1 MSFVCSSK
9 IFIVYSLI
17 FSIYVFRNGAE
28 ETARPNQ
35 VCLTDPTNIIS
46 MSRHAVKWR
55 NSSLGLRCLFGIYIA
70 ILYIIRYC
78 YEIIEDISLSIGKVK
93 IISYKRGMAL
103 ILYKYYSISF

>member
-55 NSSLGLRCLFGIYIA
+55 NSSLGLRSLFGIYIA

-78 YEIIEDISLSIGKVK
+78 YEN
-93 IISYKRGMAL
+93 KRG
-103 ILYKYYSISF
+103 YKPKYR